1 MSSDMMLKRLQP
13 FMRQSAVYKTIFDA
27 AESQYNSREEAIA
40 DLQAQMSV
48 STATWAL
55 SIYERE
61 YGIKTDPSKTLQ
73 ERRTAILAKM
83 RATGKFTATMAHAIV
98 SAFTDKA
105 RRVTFTGRIRI
116 HFDGLT
122 SLNLITVAAAL
133 EDVKPA
139 HIDVEYDLGN
149 SSALV
154 ISDKVI
160 VHQRRYH
167 KVSEFR
173 VGMKPLKYQSEVTL

>member
-1 MSSDMMLKRLQP
+1 MMINRLEP
-13 FMRQSAVYKTIFDA
+13 FMRRSEVLQSFFDSVEPEFA
-27 AESQYNSREEAIA
+27 NREEAIA
-40 DLQAQMSV
+40 NLEAQMSV
-48 STATWAL
+48 TTATWAL
-55 SIYERE
+55 PLYEKE
-61 YGIKTDPSKTLQ
+61 YEIKTDPSKPL
-73 ERRTAILAKM
+73 EDRRAAVMAKM

-98 SAFTDKA
+98 SAFTDRV

-122 SLNLITVAAAL
+122 ELNLIAVAAAL

-139 HIDVEYDLGN
+139 HIDVEYDMGN

-173 VGMKPLKYQSEVTL
+173 VGMKPLKYQSEVTI